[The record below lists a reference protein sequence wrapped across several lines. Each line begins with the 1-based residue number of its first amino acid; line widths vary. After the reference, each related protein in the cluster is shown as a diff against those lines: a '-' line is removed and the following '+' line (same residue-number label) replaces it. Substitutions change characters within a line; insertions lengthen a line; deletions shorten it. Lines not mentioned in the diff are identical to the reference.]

1 MKFFTSA
8 GSSNFLIL
16 LLGEKFCVIR
26 KNLLGHKV
34 GSRTFSWKSI
44 SYSVMAHFMQ
54 IDFLARIS
62 DFLQISFLFHLF
74 GVQVDVVHLKSHMF
88 YILVCN
94 ECL

>member
-34 GSRTFSWKSI
+34 DSKGSRTFSWESI

-74 GVQVDVVHLKSHMF
+74 GVQVVLPPEKSHVLHSR
-88 YILVCN
+88 IQ
-94 ECL
+94 